1 TRQEFA
7 AANLRRVRSA
17 PAHAGVCDQARAEHR
32 AAALRSGLSFFPLPV
47 GEGDRGIIMAHT
59 QVLLREDIDNL
70 GARGE
75 IVRVKAGYARNYLLP
90 RKLAVEA
97 TANNVR
103 QIEGE
108 KAALAKREAKE
119 RSTAELQAS
128 QLQKLTLKFERKVG
142 EAGVLY
148 GSVTSMYIAHALHEQ
163 GYEIDRRK
171 IVLREP
177 IKRFGNYDV
186 PVRLHRDVTLE
197 LPINVLGEGG
207 VEVNVEAVQGAAE
220 KAPEAPEAAP
230 AESES

>member
-1 TRQEFA
+1 
-7 AANLRRVRSA
+7 
-17 PAHAGVCDQARAEHR
+17 
-32 AAALRSGLSFFPLPV
+32 
-47 GEGDRGIIMAHT
+47 MAHT

-75 IVRVKAGYARNYLLP
+75 IVRVKSGYARNYLLP
-90 RKLAVEA
+90 RNLAVKA

-108 KAALAKREAKE
+108 RAALAKREAKE
-119 RSTAELQAS
+119 RSTADLQAS
-128 QLQKLTLKFERKVG
+128 QLAKLTLKFERKVG

-148 GSVTSMYIAHALHEQ
+148 GSVTSMDIAHELEAQ

-177 IKRFGNYDV
+177 IKRFGNYNV
-186 PVRLHRDVTLE
+186 PVRLHRDVTIE

-207 VEVNVEAVQGAAE
+207 VEVDVEAL
-220 KAPEAPEAAP
+220 P
-230 AESES
+230 AEDETTPTSETSTSEPTTQSEA

>member
-1 TRQEFA
+1 
-7 AANLRRVRSA
+7 
-17 PAHAGVCDQARAEHR
+17 
-32 AAALRSGLSFFPLPV
+32 
-47 GEGDRGIIMAHT
+47 MAHT

-90 RKLAVEA
+90 RNLAVEA

-119 RSTAELQAS
+119 RSTAELQGS

-148 GSVTSMYIAHALHEQ
+148 GSVTSMDIAHALKDQ
-163 GYEIDRRK
+163 GYEVDRRK

-177 IKRFGNYDV
+177 IKRFGNYEV
-186 PVRLHRDVTLE
+186 PLRLHRDVTIQ
-197 LPINVLGEGG
+197 LPIHVLGEGG
-207 VEVNVEAVQGAAE
+207 VEVDVDALQA
-220 KAPEAPEAAP
+220 EAAKSEPVAESAEATP
-230 AESES
+230 AES

>member
-1 TRQEFA
+1 
-7 AANLRRVRSA
+7 
-17 PAHAGVCDQARAEHR
+17 
-32 AAALRSGLSFFPLPV
+32 
-47 GEGDRGIIMAHT
+47 MAHT

-90 RKLAVEA
+90 RNLAVEA

-148 GSVTSMYIAHALHEQ
+148 GSVTSMDIAHALQEQ

-171 IVLREP
+171 IILREP
-177 IKRFGNYDV
+177 IKRFGNYNV

-207 VEVNVEAVQGAAE
+207 VEVDVEAMQAEAE
-220 KAPEAPEAAP
+220 KTAPTPEAAP
-230 AESES
+230 ADSEG

>member
-1 TRQEFA
+1 
-7 AANLRRVRSA
+7 
-17 PAHAGVCDQARAEHR
+17 
-32 AAALRSGLSFFPLPV
+32 
-47 GEGDRGIIMAHT
+47 MAHT

-97 TANNVR
+97 TTNNVR

-119 RSTAELQAS
+119 RSTAELQAA

-148 GSVTSMYIAHALHEQ
+148 GSVTSMDIAHALHEQ

-207 VEVNVEAVQGAAE
+207 VEVNVEALQGEAE

>member
-1 TRQEFA
+1 
-7 AANLRRVRSA
+7 
-17 PAHAGVCDQARAEHR
+17 
-32 AAALRSGLSFFPLPV
+32 
-47 GEGDRGIIMAHT
+47 MAHT

-97 TANNVR
+97 SANNVR

-119 RSTAELQAS
+119 RGTAELQAS

-148 GSVTSMYIAHALHEQ
+148 GSVTSMDIAHALQEQ
-163 GYEIDRRK
+163 GYETDRRK

-177 IKRFGNYDV
+177 IKRFGNYTV
-186 PVRLHRDVTLE
+186 PVRLHRDLTHG
-197 LPINVLGEGG
+197 LPVGVLCEGG
-207 VEVNVEAVQGAAE
+207 ADIDGVRLQTDTQG
-220 KAPEAPEAAP
+220 
-230 AESES
+230 

>member
-1 TRQEFA
+1 M
-7 AANLRRVRSA
+7 
-17 PAHAGVCDQARAEHR
+17 P
-32 AAALRSGLSFFPLPV
+32 
-47 GEGDRGIIMAHT
+47 HT

-103 QIEGE
+103 QIQGE

-119 RSTAELQAS
+119 RGTAESQAS

-148 GSVTSMYIAHALHEQ
+148 GSVTSIDIAHELKEQ
-163 GYEIDRRK
+163 GYEVDRRK

-177 IKRFGNYDV
+177 IKRFGSYTV
-186 PVRLHRDVTLE
+186 PVRLHRDVIVE
-197 LPINVLGEGG
+197 LPIQVLGEGG
-207 VEVNVEAVQGAAE
+207 VEVAV
-220 KAPEAPEAAP
+220 EAAP
-230 AESES
+230 AEASQDQPAAAASPISEEPADAA

>member
-1 TRQEFA
+1 
-7 AANLRRVRSA
+7 
-17 PAHAGVCDQARAEHR
+17 
-32 AAALRSGLSFFPLPV
+32 
-47 GEGDRGIIMAHT
+47 MAHT

-103 QIEGE
+103 QIAGE

-148 GSVTSMYIAHALHEQ
+148 GSVTSMDIAHALHEQ

-177 IKRFGNYDV
+177 IKRFGNYNV

-207 VEVNVEAVQGAAE
+207 VEVNVEALRAEAE

>member
-1 TRQEFA
+1 
-7 AANLRRVRSA
+7 
-17 PAHAGVCDQARAEHR
+17 
-32 AAALRSGLSFFPLPV
+32 
-47 GEGDRGIIMAHT
+47 MAHT

-148 GSVTSMYIAHALHEQ
+148 GSVTSMDIAHALHEQ

-177 IKRFGNYDV
+177 IKRFGNYNV
-186 PVRLHRDVTLE
+186 PVRLHREVTLE

-207 VEVNVEAVQGAAE
+207 VEVNVEALQGEAE

>member
-1 TRQEFA
+1 
-7 AANLRRVRSA
+7 
-17 PAHAGVCDQARAEHR
+17 
-32 AAALRSGLSFFPLPV
+32 
-47 GEGDRGIIMAHT
+47 MAHT

-90 RKLAVEA
+90 RNLAVEA

-119 RSTAELQAS
+119 RSTAELQAA

-148 GSVTSMYIAHALHEQ
+148 GSVTSMDIAHELKEQ

-177 IKRFGNYDV
+177 IKRFGTYSV
-186 PVRLHRDVTLE
+186 PVRLHRDVTVE
-197 LPINVLGEGG
+197 LPIQVLGEGG
-207 VEVNVEAVQGAAE
+207 VEVDVEALQAEGAAP
-220 KAPEAPEAAP
+220 APVEAAP
-230 AESES
+230 ESAPTEE